1 MTGMDVTSEDAL
13 KYLER
18 LWLQW
23 GAALIDKISSEYE
36 IPEDI
41 RSVLYQKFL
50 RPNDWQVN
58 VL

>member
-1 MTGMDVTSEDAL
+1 MEVTEEDTL

-23 GAALIDKISSEYE
+23 GASLIDKISSEYE
-36 IPEDI
+36 IPEEI

-50 RPNDWQVN
+50 RPNDWNVN
-58 VL
+58 VS

>member
-1 MTGMDVTSEDAL
+1 MTGLDVTSEDAL

-23 GAALIDKISSEYE
+23 GATLIDKISSEYE

-58 VL
+58 VS